1 MKKQGK
7 LANLL
12 DQIEDCLNNQRH
24 ITEKVE
30 FEKRLALLS
39 RFTHLLE
46 DEEQDFVLC
55 AKLAFN
61 QQLPWHNTTRY

>member
-12 DQIEDCLNNQRH
+12 EQLEDGLNNQRH
-24 ITEKVE
+24 LTEKAE
-30 FEKRLALLS
+30 FEKRLALIS

-46 DEEQDFVLC
+46 EEEQDFVLC
-55 AKLAFN
+55 AKLALN
-61 QQLPWHNTTRY
+61 QQLPWLK